1 MQGHVHTDFQV
12 NSVIENNC
20 SRLQENRREERDIGG
35 LYFYFPDLAL
45 LTLQDSYTLIWRN
58 ITVNAMIGE
67 VITPSQKCHSLIKAH
82 HF

>member
-1 MQGHVHTDFQV
+1 MQAPVHTDFQV

-45 LTLQDSYTLIWRN
+45 LTL
-58 ITVNAMIGE
+58 
-67 VITPSQKCHSLIKAH
+67 
-82 HF
+82 